1 MPITQDNIKF
11 KASQSLTDYDD
22 GGGVM
27 TGDEIVDGAVNNLF
41 PDISRLDRVYGR
53 VSLRKAFVHVDAV
66 NADTYYGGHVI
77 LTDPPDEPHVSTVIF
92 RDTSYTS
99 TRADARNRIEN
110 YVVKGPAYPGY
121 LLGVQVQGA
130 RAITLLQRLELA
142 LPKIGDVLCLVQSGN
157 QQYVRIVAVR
167 DEVRTYSVLQNSQ
180 YVDIKRRWVQLTLAS
195 TLLYQFDGAEPNY
208 SDKPGAALV
217 YSTFVADAAKYY
229 GVKRLATPI
238 TKGSYALQVDG
249 IYAPLVPSAQ
259 VESPIVNRDI
269 GSHIAVI
276 PNGDTVTM
284 VVSMAVSP
292 SAKIYL
298 GVPCGRNSV
307 TITGGSYTWQDDGQG
322 NLVRGNAIEGTVDY
336 AAGEIGFTASVGG
349 TTTYTVSYQPALA
362 LLMVNKAEKVSVT
375 ISNRGYNWVKTLG
388 LKPLKGSV
396 MVDYMAQG
404 RWYRLLDNGAGV
416 LQPVIPNTGSGV
428 IDYDNGIIT
437 LTCAALPDV
446 DSHIIWMWSSPSTF
460 AEQTITSYPKPFYF
474 EAYLN
479 DTPSP
484 IEAGSVS
491 FTYNGVVVT
500 DDGNGNLI
508 GCTGTI
514 DYSTGKVK
522 IHPDTI
528 PAIGDFSSQIKITDI
543 SCNTY
548 TSYDPISG
556 VVSRDGTISDT
567 QIPLAGL
574 KWVFVI
580 QLPVQNGGSIVLE
593 ATAHTTAGQI
603 VLDGGQRWQSI
614 KTSEGKSVYSTWQ
627 NNGWHYYSVP
637 SGSSAS
643 LSIEVPSN
651 VVIGS
656 VSATAPHTVTWDQS
670 VALVQ
675 TYSQQSNA
683 VYSTREGHSW
693 QYYSVP
699 TGSSWQSTIT
709 VPLPGQAQVTGV
721 KDAITSAQSN
731 QEAAA
736 ASLTAHLHVTGGQ
749 IPIDAAVIQ
758 IGDKSLIV
766 HDGIIYTQYD
776 PKTGLGT
783 IVGTIDAYG
792 NLVLTNGIVT
802 NAVANALVV
811 KANKVYTGD
820 DFLVLAAFRT
830 ASAPVRPGSFS
841 LTAQLLSGEV
851 FVASADIN
859 GHITGDYCQGTIDTE
874 RGVVEVRFGKWRSP
888 ISAYVNEL
896 WYDPAMDDTANDRT
910 WQPYAVKAD
919 SIRYNCVVYSMVPLD
934 ASLIGLDP
942 TRLPMDGRVPIYK
955 DGDIIVVHNRKA
967 DIVQTL
973 TAGQT
978 ISLSRSD
985 VSSIEIYDSTG
996 KFLPSAGNYTVNTNT
1011 GSVTISDTPTFTGY
1025 TPPWQIIHTREDMC
1039 LLNEVQINGYMTTV
1053 APITHDYDTQDT
1065 YVSSACILG
1074 DIKARVWNVFH
1085 QQSWTSVWS
1094 DSRIGNDTTA
1104 KYNYYAYP
1112 IVITNKGAITERW
1125 AAIIQSSDGV
1135 NATFMVVGE
1144 KVGVVATGQ
1153 STTMDCAPINPATG
1167 TPFFVI
1173 KREGW
1178 GSGWAVNNVLRF
1190 NTDGGCVPLWVVRT
1204 TLQGPPTTINDCF
1217 TLQIRGD
1224 AD

>member
-1 MPITQDNIKF
+1 MPITQDNIKV

-27 TGDEIVDGAVNNLF
+27 TGNEIVDGVVNNLF

-53 VSLRKAFVHVDAV
+53 VSLRKAFVHVDAA
-66 NADTYYGGHVI
+66 NADTYYGAHVI
-77 LTDPPDEPHVSTVIF
+77 LTDPPDDPHVSTVIF
-92 RDTSYTS
+92 DDDSYTS
-99 TRADARNRIEN
+99 VRADARDRIEN

-130 RAITLLQRLELA
+130 RAITLLQRLELE

-259 VESPIVNRDI
+259 VESAITNR
-269 GSHIAVI
+269 SLNSQIAVMS
-276 PNGDTVTM
+276 NGDTVTM
-284 VVSMAVSP
+284 PVSMNITVG
-292 SAKIYL
+292 AKIYL
-298 GVPCGRNSV
+298 GVPCARNS
-307 TITGGSYTWQDDGQG
+307 ITVAGQGYTWQDDGKG
-322 NLVRGNAIEGTVDY
+322 NLVRNGVIEGAVDY
-336 AAGEIGFTASVGG
+336 SAGEIEFAVAASNGV
-349 TTTYTVSYQPALA
+349 YTVTYQPGITLN
-362 LLMVNKAEKVSVT
+362 LVNKSEKTPVNL
-375 ISNRGYNWVKTLG
+375 SNRGYNWIKTLG
-388 LKPLKGSV
+388 LKPVRGSII
-396 MVDYMAQG
+396 VDYMVQG
-404 RWYRLLDNGAGV
+404 RWYRLIDNGVGI
-416 LQPVIPNTGSGV
+416 LESIIPNTGSGV

-437 LTCAALPDV
+437 LICAALPDV

-474 EAYLN
+474 EVYLN
-479 DTPSP
+479 DTPLP
-484 IEAGSVS
+484 IKAGSVS
-491 FTYNGVVVT
+491 FTYNGISVK
-500 DDGNGNLI
+500 DDGSGALV
-508 GCTGTI
+508 GMTGTI
-514 DYSTGKVK
+514 DYATGRLR
-522 IHPDTI
+522 IYPDTI
-528 PAIGDFSSQIKITDI
+528 PTDIHQIKIQNVAYNNYT
-543 SCNTY
+543 TY
-548 TSYDPISG
+548 NPISG
-556 VVSRDGTISDT
+556 LVSRGATISDT

-574 KWVFVI
+574 KWVFDI
-580 QLPVQNGGSIVLE
+580 QLPVQGVGNINLS
-593 ATAHTTAGQI
+593 ATAHTTATGQI
-603 VLDGGQRWQSI
+603 VLDGGQRWQNVKGATGTAIYSRRTESGYEHYALP
-614 KTSEGKSVYSTWQ
+614 TSSSSST
-627 NNGWHYYSVP
+627 SF
-637 SGSSAS
+637 
-643 LSIEVPSN
+643 EVPSN

-656 VSATAPHTVTWDQS
+656 VSLTPPHVVMWDANAILNISNSAQHQN
-670 VALVQ
+670 L
-675 TYSQQSNA
+675 YSRRTGSGYEHYA
-683 VYSTREGHSW
+683 
-693 QYYSVP
+693 VP
-699 TGSSWQSTIT
+699 TESSSQGT
-709 VPLPGQAQVTGV
+709 VQLPLPDQAQVIRV
-721 KDAITSAQSN
+721 KDAVSAAQSAQ
-731 QEAAA
+731 EASAV
-736 ASLTAHLHVTGGQ
+736 SMVAHLHITGGL
-749 IPIDAAVIQ
+749 IPTSAAVLQ
-758 IGDKSLIV
+758 IGDKTLIV
-766 HDGIIYTQYD
+766 RDGIIYSQYNYN
-776 PKTGLGT
+776 TGVGS
-783 IVGTIDAYG
+783 IVGTIDADG
-792 NLVLTNGIVT
+792 NLVLTNGIAT
-802 NAVANALVV
+802 DSVANALVV

-820 DFLVLAAFRT
+820 DFVVLAAFRT
-830 ASAPVRPGSFS
+830 ASAPVRPGSFA
-841 LTAQLLSGEV
+841 LTAQSLTGETI
-851 FVASADIN
+851 VASADIN
-859 GHITGDYCQGTIDTE
+859 GNINSDYCQGDIDAE
-874 RGVVEVRFGKWRSP
+874 RGVVEVRFGRWRSP

-896 WYDPAMDDTANDRT
+896 WYNSAMDDVANDRT